1 MLVFYYADG
10 ACSMASHIVLEE
22 TGAPYEGHRVALDRQ
37 ENLSPAYRAINPRGK
52 VPALMVED
60 DVITEN
66 VAILTY
72 LARAFPQARLLPDDL
87 LAACH
92 CLETVAWLSNAVH
105 PHWTRYRRTE
115 RFADDPA
122 AHETV
127 RKVGLRS
134 FWAALKEIDELL
146 AGKIWMMGD
155 HYTIC
160 DPYAL
165 VFLGWAKRG
174 GLPIGELENY
184 TGFARR
190 MAQRPAVARVLE
202 REGNV
207 LLEAATA

>member
-1 MLVFYYADG
+1 MLTFYYADG

-22 TGAPYEGHRVALDRQ
+22 TGAPYEPHRIALDRQ
-37 ENLSPAYRAINPRGK
+37 ENFSPAYRAINPRGK
-52 VPALMVED
+52 VPALVVD
-60 DVITEN
+60 GDVLTEN

-87 LAACH
+87 IGTCH
-92 CLETVAWLSNAVH
+92 CLETAAWLSNAVH
-105 PHWTRYRRTE
+105 PHWTRFRRTE
-115 RFADDPA
+115 RFADDPV

-127 RKVGLRS
+127 RQVGLRS
-134 FWAALKEIDELL
+134 FWNALKEIDERL
-146 AGKIWMMGD
+146 ARKTWMMGE

-174 GLPIGELENY
+174 GLPVAELENY
-184 TGFARR
+184 SGFARR
-190 MAQRPAVARVLE
+190 MMQRPAVAAIIK

-207 LLEAATA
+207 LLESAAA